1 MSALGGEAGRKELA
15 MAEARQALD
24 TAYSWLEDRLKDR
37 AWAAVRSLAWRIAPP
52 LPRYSTPTGSTRF
65 RPGSHARGNIGP
77 SCWLGRRS
85 PGPWRKGVRIAPTSR
100 SALLIET
107 KQKG

>member
-1 MSALGGEAGRKELA
+1 

-37 AWAAVRSLAWRIAPP
+37 AWAAGEEFSMADCAAAPSLLYADW
-52 LPRYSTPTGSTRF
+52 STRF
-65 RPGSHARGNIGP
+65 RPGSHAPGNIGP
-77 SCWLGRRS
+77 SCWLGRHS
-85 PGPWRKGVRIAPTSR
+85 PGPWRKGVRIALTSR

-107 KQKG
+107 K